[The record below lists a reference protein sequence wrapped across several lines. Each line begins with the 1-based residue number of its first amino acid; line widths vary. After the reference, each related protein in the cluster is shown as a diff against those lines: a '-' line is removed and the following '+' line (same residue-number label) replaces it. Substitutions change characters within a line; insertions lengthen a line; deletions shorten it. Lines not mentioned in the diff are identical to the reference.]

1 MATNYVGKTAYKI
14 DFNGHNYKIVSFEV
28 KSQFLRRKRDP
39 KSLMISDD
47 NKSYYVDLC
56 FFSKEEAENHMNN
69 EIAERKKRLEEA
81 RKEAIERAS
90 KIEDRVVVSSKI
102 EDIREEVHY
111 WGEDNWS

>member
-28 KSQFLRRKRDP
+28 KSQFLRWKRDP
-39 KSLMISDD
+39 KSLMVSDGD
-47 NKSYYVDLC
+47 KSYYVDLC
-56 FFSKEEAENHMNN
+56 FFSKEEAENHMNDA
-69 EIAERKKRLEEA
+69 ISEREKRLEEA
-81 RKEAIERAS
+81 RKEAIKRAS
-90 KIEDRVVVSSKI
+90 KIEDAVVPSRI